1 MQAFGPLATLF
12 LDAEQPHAPA
22 AQLDW
27 FANALPRDVGT
38 LLAPMCGSGSLLVPL
53 VAASRSV
60 HGVDL
65 SPFRIAACE
74 ARLAAANVTTPL
86 FRQDI
91 SQLNLPFRYAA
102 AFIANGALQLITDS
116 AAVAG
121 TLSRLHAHLVDPGML
136 VLECYVPAESR
147 QRLGA
152 PLVEVRT
159 VKMPD
164 GTQIALRS
172 ESTCWVDARLL
183 RTDNRY
189 AHRRGAQRLAEEHET
204 LTITWYPPDEIADIV
219 GTAGFRDVEVL
230 PAPTSSEAGET
241 FVISARI

>member
-12 LDAEQPHAPA
+12 LDAEKPQAPD
-22 AQLDW
+22 AQITW
-27 FANALPRDVGT
+27 FAEALPTNAGT
-38 LLAPMCGSGSLLVPL
+38 LLAPMCGSGTLLVPL
-53 VAASRSV
+53 VTAGRSV

-65 SPFRIAACE
+65 SPARIAACE
-74 ARLAAANVTTPL
+74 TRLAAASVTTPL

-91 SQLNLPFRYAA
+91 TQLNLPFRYAA
-102 AFIANGALQLITDS
+102 AFVAGGALQLITDS

-121 TLSRLHAHLVDPGML
+121 TLARLHAHLVDPGLLL
-136 VLECYVPAESR
+136 VECYVPAESR

-159 VKMPD
+159 VKLPD

-189 AHRRGAQRLAEEHET
+189 AYRRGAQRLGEEHET
-204 LTITWYPPDEIADIV
+204 LTVTWYPPDEIADIV
-219 GTAGFRDVEVL
+219 RAAGFRDVEIR
-230 PAPTSSEAGET
+230 PSAMAADAGET
-241 FVISARI
+241 FVVSARG

>member
-12 LDAEQPHAPA
+12 LDTEKPQAPEP
-22 AQLDW
+22 QLAW
-27 FANALPRDVGT
+27 FADALPINAGT

-53 VAASRSV
+53 VAAGLSV

-65 SPFRIAACE
+65 SPSRIAACE
-74 ARLAAANVTTPL
+74 ARLAAANVTTPV

-91 SQLNLPFRYAA
+91 TQLNLPFRYAA
-102 AFIANGALQLITDS
+102 AFIAGGALQLITDA

-121 TLSRLHAHLVDPGML
+121 TLSRLHAHLVDPGL
-136 VLECYVPAESR
+136 LLLECYVPAESR

-159 VKMPD
+159 VKLAD

-172 ESTCWVDARLL
+172 ESTCWTDARLL

-204 LTITWYPPDEIADIV
+204 LTVTWYPPDEIADIV
-219 GTAGFRDVEVL
+219 RTAGFRDVEIL
-230 PAPTSSEAGET
+230 PSAMSADAGET

>member
-12 LDAEQPHAPA
+12 LDAETPQAPLP
-22 AQLDW
+22 QLDW
-27 FANALPRDVGT
+27 FAAALPRDAGT
-38 LLAPMCGSGSLLVPL
+38 LLAPMCGSGMLLVPL
-53 VAASRSV
+53 VAAGRAV

-65 SPFRIAACE
+65 SPSRIAACE
-74 ARLAAANVTTPL
+74 IRLAAAGVTTPL

-91 SQLNLPFRYAA
+91 TQLNLPFRYAA
-102 AFIANGALQLITDS
+102 AFIAGGALQLITDA

-121 TLSRLHAHLVDPGML
+121 TLSRLRAHLVDPGL
-136 VLECYVPAESR
+136 LLLECYVPAESR

-159 VKMPD
+159 VKLPD

-172 ESTCWVDARLL
+172 ESTCWTDARLL

-204 LTITWYPPDEIADIV
+204 LTVTWYPADEVADIV
-219 GTAGFRDVEVL
+219 RVAGFRDVEIL
-230 PAPTSSEAGET
+230 PSALNLDAGET
-241 FVISARI
+241 FVVSARV

>member
-12 LDAEQPHAPA
+12 LDAARPQAPQ

-27 FANALPRDVGT
+27 FAAALPTAAGT
-38 LLAPMCGSGSLLVPL
+38 LLAPMCGSGLLLVPL
-53 VAASRSV
+53 VAAGRSI
-60 HGVDL
+60 HGVDV
-65 SPFRIAACE
+65 SPSRIAACE
-74 ARLAAANVTTPL
+74 ARLAAADMTTPL
-86 FRQDI
+86 FRQDVT
-91 SQLNLPFRYAA
+91 QLNLPFRYAA
-102 AFIANGALQLITDS
+102 AFIPGGALQLVTDA

-121 TLSRLHAHLVDPGML
+121 TLSRLHAHLVAPGVL
-136 VLECYVPAESR
+136 LLECYVPAESR

-159 VKMPD
+159 VKLAD

-172 ESTCWVDARLL
+172 ESTCMADARLL

-204 LTITWYPPDEIADIV
+204 LTVTWYPPDEIADIV
-219 GTAGFRDVEVL
+219 RAAGFRNVEIIPSAL
-230 PAPTSSEAGET
+230 STEAGET
-241 FVISARI
+241 FVASARI

>member
-12 LDAEQPHAPA
+12 LDAERPQAPA
-22 AQLDW
+22 AQLAWITD
-27 FANALPRDVGT
+27 ALPTDAGT

-53 VAASRSV
+53 VAAGRSV

-65 SPFRIAACE
+65 SPSRIAACE
-74 ARLAAANVTTPL
+74 ARLATAGVTTPL

-91 SQLNLPFRYAA
+91 TQLNLPFRYAA
-102 AFIANGALQLITDS
+102 AFIPGGAMQLITDS

-121 TLSRLHAHLVDPGML
+121 MLSRLLAHLVGPGL
-136 VLECYVPAESR
+136 LLLECYVPAESR

-159 VKMPD
+159 VKLPD
-164 GTQIALRS
+164 GTLIALRS

-204 LTITWYPPDEIADIV
+204 MTVTWYPPDEIADIV
-219 GTAGFRDVEVL
+219 RTAGFRDVAIEPSALV
-230 PAPTSSEAGET
+230 AEAGDA
-241 FVISARI
+241 FVVSARI